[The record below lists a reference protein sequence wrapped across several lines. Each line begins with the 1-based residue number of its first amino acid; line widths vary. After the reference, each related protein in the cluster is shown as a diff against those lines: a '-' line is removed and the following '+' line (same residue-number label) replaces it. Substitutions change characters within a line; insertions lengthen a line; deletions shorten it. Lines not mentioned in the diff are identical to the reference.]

1 MIALRFYASDI
12 FREIVA
18 DIKHIS
24 RQIVENALNDVTNCV
39 VGISKHHIIL
49 PVDVIELNKIF
60 KNPFYEIAH
69 FPNTGGVI
77 DCTSIRL
84 KSPSTN

>member
-39 VGISKHHIIL
+39 VGISKHHIIM
-49 PVDVIELNKIF
+49 PVDVIELNNIL

-69 FPNTGGVI
+69 FPNTGGAI